1 MRRFLYILFII
12 LTVFL
17 LGCNKKEDS
26 KLEIKGKDTIEIG
39 FSSEYSVFY
48 DGALVDSSDLYWIID
63 NTEAVK
69 RKGSTLI
76 GIEAGEVNLKA
87 VLKSDGSVYAS
98 KDIKV
103 IDSIVKS
110 ISLRGQKTEAIVGE
124 QFIVTIITDPFEAI
138 DEVAPIWTS
147 SDDSIVFVD
156 PAGSTAII
164 NPLKEGTATV
174 SIECSSATA
183 SFTVSVSKPI
193 TEIEMYND
201 NEMSLGSTINLSF
214 NIKNPVIEAVT
225 DNIELNDDYLYAK
238 SAGLARIKVSQKN
251 NKNLA
256 SQVFEIN
263 VVNDNKVTPPITEE
277 EQTTINNYLNRMTL
291 TDKLG
296 QMFILNLDFQQSGWR
311 RVNYTF
317 ERDDKGL
324 YYILNNDVTS
334 KVYTS
339 ALLNNYPFGSYQ
351 FTYNVASTEDSVSS
365 IVLGMQNYM
374 LSKKLPGGLIILPQ
388 SDEGYEGF
396 NSYLNNLT
404 LGTINDFSTLKE
416 YSKVMGDDLAR
427 AGINT
432 YISNVYSSNGVDA
445 YKFSNLTD
453 KQSIYSSV
461 YYNTLKKENIGLAPI
476 LSNDNYSE
484 DYIYI
489 KRAIND
495 GVSIISV
502 EENKTSKKSFG
513 SITEK
518 LRTSGYN
525 GLIID
530 SWDHFDE
537 SRSYQYSDSR
547 WDVDYSFY
555 YDMDYYVNA
564 INEGAD
570 LFNITI
576 YLESASDRWNYR
588 SEARNEEAFNF
599 LSELESKVTNKEI
612 SIDTINA
619 SVTRILLYKLRN
631 NLLEGTYPVDDYEL
645 STENSEYITSIDSG
659 FNTIAIE
666 GTFKAVNKKKNVV
679 VLFESDDIAQ
689 LLNSSSYT
697 DRGYKNLKK
706 YQMTK
711 DSIDIASDDSVVSKL
726 DEDDQVILMFSTGD
740 DSVWYHYTAT
750 ATDNEGN
757 PYEYLEYDSVLKTEL
772 VEYILSKTDK
782 LTIVYMGSQ
791 EQGTYTK
798 EYNLLTLYMNYEAD
812 TFKPLFEVLE
822 KGNAKGVL
830 LDQK

>member
-17 LGCNKKEDS
+17 FGCNKKEDS
-26 KLEIKGKDTIEIG
+26 KLEIRGKDTIEIG
-39 FSSEYSVFY
+39 FSCEYSVFY
-48 DGALVDSSDLYWIID
+48 DGKEVDVNDLYWIID
-63 NTEAVK
+63 NTESVK
-69 RKGSTLI
+69 RRGSTLT
-76 GIEAGEVNLKA
+76 GVEAGDVNLKA
-87 VLKSDGSVYAS
+87 VLKSNGAVYAS

-110 ISLRGQKTEAIVGE
+110 ISLRGQKNEAMVGE
-124 QFIVTIITDPFEAI
+124 QFIVSIITDPFEAI
-138 DEVAPIWTS
+138 DEVAPKWLS
-147 SDDSIVFVD
+147 SDESVVFVD

-164 NPLKEGTATV
+164 NTLKEGSATIV
-174 SIECSSATA
+174 VECSSATA
-183 SFTVSVSKPI
+183 SFTISVSKPI

-201 NEMSLGSTINLSF
+201 NEMSLGSTINLNF
-214 NIKNPVIEAVT
+214 NIKNPVIEAIT

-238 SAGLARIKVSQKN
+238 SAGLAKIKVSQKN

-256 SQVFEIN
+256 SQIFEIN
-263 VVNDNKVTPPITEE
+263 VVNENKVAPPITDE
-277 EQTTINNYLNRMTL
+277 EQTTINNYFNKMTL
-291 TDKLG
+291 TQKLG

-324 YYILNNDVTS
+324 YYILNNDITS
-334 KVYTS
+334 KNYT
-339 ALLNNYPFGSYQ
+339 ADLLNNYPFGSYQ
-351 FTYNVASTEDSVSS
+351 FTYNVASSEDGVSS

-374 LSKKLPGGLIILPQ
+374 LSKGLPGGLIILPQ
-388 SDEGYEGF
+388 SDAGYEAF
-396 NSYLNNLT
+396 NTYLNNLT

-416 YSKVMGDDLAR
+416 YSKIMGADLAR

-432 YISNVYSSNGVDA
+432 YISSAYSSNGVDA
-445 YKFSNLTD
+445 YKFSNLSD

-461 YYNTLKKENIGLAPI
+461 YYNTLKQENIGLVPV
-476 LSNDNYSE
+476 LSNTNYSE
-484 DYIYI
+484 DHDYIN
-489 KRAIND
+489 RAIND
-495 GVSIISV
+495 GVSCISV
-502 EENKTSKKSFG
+502 QDTSNS
-513 SITEK
+513 SITSS
-518 LRTSGYN
+518 LRQEGYS

-530 SWDHFDE
+530 SLSHFDN
-537 SRSYQYSDSR
+537 SRYYQYESR
-547 WDVDYSFY
+547 WDVDYEFY
-555 YDMDYYVNA
+555 YDIDYYVNA
-564 INEGAD
+564 INKGAD
-570 LFNITI
+570 LFNIKI

-588 SEARNEEAFNF
+588 SVARNEETFNF
-599 LSELESKVTNKEI
+599 LSELESKVTNKEV

-619 SVTRILLYKLRN
+619 AVKRILLYKLRN

-645 STENSEYITSIDSG
+645 STENKEYIESIDSG

-666 GTFKAVNKKKNVV
+666 GKFKAINKKRNVV
-679 VLFESDDIAQ
+679 VLFESDDISQ

-711 DSIDIASDDSVVSKL
+711 DSIDISSDESVVSKL
-726 DEDDQVILMFSTGD
+726 GEDDQVILMFSTGEE
-740 DSVWYHYTAT
+740 SIWYRYILQGV
-750 ATDNEGN
+750 DNEGN
-757 PYEYLEYDSVLKTEL
+757 PYEYYDYDSILKTQL
-772 VEYILSKTDK
+772 VEYILSKTSN

-791 EQGTYTK
+791 EQGIYTK
-798 EYNLLTLYMNYEAD
+798 DYNLMTLYMNYEAN

>member
-1 MRRFLYILFII
+1 MRKFLYILFII

-48 DGALVDSSDLYWIID
+48 DGTLVDNNDLYWIID

-69 RKGSTLI
+69 RKGSTLT

-110 ISLRGQKTEAIVGE
+110 ISLRGQKNEANVGE
-124 QFIVTIITDPFEAI
+124 QFIVTIITDPYEAI

-147 SDDSIVFVD
+147 SDENIVFVD

-183 SFTVSVSKPI
+183 SFTVSVTKPI

-214 NIKNPVIEAVT
+214 NIKNPVIEAIT
-225 DNIELNDDYLYAK
+225 DNIELNDDYVYAK
-238 SAGLARIKVSQKN
+238 ESGVAKIKVSQKN

-263 VVNDNKVTPPITEE
+263 VVNENKVAPSATEE
-277 EQTTINNYLNRMTL
+277 EQTIINNYLNKMTL
-291 TDKLG
+291 TEKLG

-311 RVNYTF
+311 RVSYTF

-324 YYILNNDVTS
+324 YYILNNDITS
-334 KVYTS
+334 KIYTS
-339 ALLNNYPFGSYQ
+339 DLLKNYPFGSYQ
-351 FTYNVASTEDSVSS
+351 FTYNVASTEDNVSS

-374 LSKKLPGGLIILPQ
+374 LSKKLPGGLIILSQ

-432 YISNVYSSNGVDA
+432 YIAHVYSSGGVDA
-445 YKFSNLTD
+445 YKFSNLSD

-461 YYNTLKKENIGLAPI
+461 YYNTLKQENIGLAPI

-484 DYIYI
+484 DYVYI

-502 EENKTSKKSFG
+502 EETSSSKINSG
-513 SITEK
+513 LLTAK
-518 LRTSGYN
+518 LRENDYS

-530 SWDHFDE
+530 SNPHFDD
-537 SRSYQYSDSR
+537 SRYYQYESR

-576 YLESASDRWNYR
+576 NLESASDRWNYR
-588 SEARNEEAFNF
+588 SEARNAEAFNF
-599 LSELESKVTNKEI
+599 LSELEGKVTNKEI
-612 SIDTINA
+612 SIDKINEA
-619 SVTRILLYKLRN
+619 VSRILLYKLRN

-645 STENSEYITSIDSG
+645 SAENSEYIASVDSG

-666 GTFKAVNKKKNVV
+666 GTFKAINKKKNVL

-711 DSIDIASDDSVVSKL
+711 DSIDITSEDSTVSKIN
-726 DEDDQVILMFSTGD
+726 EDDQVILMFSTGD
-740 DSVWYHYTAT
+740 DSVWYRYTVT

-757 PYEYLEYDSVLKTEL
+757 PYEYYDYNSVLKTEL

-782 LTIVYMGSQ
+782 LTIIYMGSQ

-798 EYNLLTLYMNYEAD
+798 EYNLLTLYLNYEAD